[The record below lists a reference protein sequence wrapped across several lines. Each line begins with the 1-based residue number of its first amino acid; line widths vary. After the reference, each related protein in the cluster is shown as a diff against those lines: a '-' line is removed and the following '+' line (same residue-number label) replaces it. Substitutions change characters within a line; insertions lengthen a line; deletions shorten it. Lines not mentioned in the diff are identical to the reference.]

1 MVLTHHDVGSYHQII
16 FITTDK
22 SSTILSTKKADIS
35 KVRDLQRKRL
45 KQSTAN
51 RLLYNIEYF
60 DTSPPPKKK
69 LIDQLECCFIY
80 HPSYGVK
87 SFFKATNF
95 VTSLPRIELWMQK
108 KKIYIFFFTVFHVV
122 SSYVANKL
130 WTVSLQKHL
139 GCFVCV
145 FGINQ
150 TKFCESNKNSSRTC
164 LISNFHIKSMS
175 DPE

>member
-69 LIDQLECCFIY
+69 NLLI
-80 HPSYGVK
+80 
-87 SFFKATNF
+87 N
-95 VTSLPRIELWMQK
+95 
-108 KKIYIFFFTVFHVV
+108 
-122 SSYVANKL
+122 
-130 WTVSLQKHL
+130 
-139 GCFVCV
+139 
-145 FGINQ
+145 
-150 TKFCESNKNSSRTC
+150 
-164 LISNFHIKSMS
+164 
-175 DPE
+175 